1 MTRPT
6 QFAVLRRQLL
16 IAGAAALAGVPT
28 GAALAQAGAFPSKP
42 VRIIVNNAPGGAV
55 DVVARV
61 IAQPLQEALGQ
72 PVVIENRG
80 GAGGLLGGEAVA
92 KAPADGYTLL
102 ATAGSMVVISP
113 HLQRNMPFDPDKLV
127 PVAAAGRATLFLVVR
142 ADVPARSVGELV
154 QLMKSQPGKLSFGS
168 AGNGSS
174 LHIAGEMFK
183 SQTGTFAVHV
193 PYRGAS
199 PAIQDLLAK
208 NLDFVFD
215 SGTALEHVRNGRL
228 RLLAVAN
235 QARSSMFPDTPTMEQ
250 AGIKGFDAGST
261 YGFLA
266 PAGTPPEVVARLN
279 AEINKILAQKPV
291 RDRLMAI
298 GAEPTPMSPAEFRA
312 VLADDSRRFGAII
325 RERKIT
331 VE

>member
-1 MTRPT
+1 MSRFIRSP
-6 QFAVLRRQLL
+6 LRRRLL
-16 IAGAAALAGVPT
+16 GTAAATLGLVASS
-28 GAALAQAGAFPSKP
+28 ASCAQAGAFPNKP
-42 VRIIVNNAPGGAV
+42 IRIVVNNAPGGAV

-61 IAQPLQEALGQ
+61 VAQPLQEALGQ
-72 PVVIENRG
+72 PVVVENRG

-92 KAPADGYTLL
+92 KAAPDGYTLL

-113 HLQRNMPFDPDKLV
+113 HLQRNLPFDPEKLV
-127 PVAAAGRATLFLVVR
+127 PVAAAGRATLFLLVR
-142 ADVPARSVGELV
+142 PEVPAKSVDDLIRH
-154 QLMKSQPGKLSFGS
+154 MKANPGRLSFGS

-193 PYRGAS
+193 PYRGAA

-215 SGTALEHVRNGRL
+215 SGTGLEQVRAGRL

-235 QARSSMFPDTPTMEQ
+235 KARSSMFADVPTMDQ
-250 AGIKGFDAGST
+250 AGVKGFDAGST

-266 PAGTPPEVVARLN
+266 PAGTPPDVVARLN
-279 AEINKILAQKPV
+279 AEVNKILANKPV

-298 GAEPTPMSPAEFRA
+298 GAEPTPMSQAEFKT
-312 VLADDSRRFGAII
+312 VLMDDSQRFGAII

>member
-1 MTRPT
+1 MTRFTRGPM
-6 QFAVLRRQLL
+6 RRHV
-16 IAGAAALAGVPT
+16 LAGLAAMLAGLPAGV
-28 GAALAQAGAFPSKP
+28 ALAQAGGFPNKP
-42 VRIIVNNAPGGAV
+42 IRIIVNNAPGGAV
-55 DVVARV
+55 DVVART
-61 IAQPLQEALGQ
+61 IGQPLQEALGQ

-92 KAPADGYTLL
+92 KAAADGYTLL
-102 ATAGSMVVISP
+102 CTAGSMVVISP
-113 HLQRNMPFDPDKLV
+113 HLQRNLPFDPEKLV
-127 PVAAAGRATLFLVVR
+127 PVAAAGRATLFLLAR
-142 ADVPARSVGELV
+142 PDVPARTVDELV
-154 QLMKSQPGKLSFGS
+154 RHMKANPGRLSFGS

-215 SGTALEHVRNGRL
+215 SGTGLEQVRAGKL

-235 QARSSMFPDTPTMEQ
+235 KARSSMFPDTPTMEQ
-250 AGIKGFDAGST
+250 AGIQGFDAGSS

-279 AEINKILAQKPV
+279 TEINKILAQKSV
-291 RDRLMAI
+291 RERLMAI
-298 GAEPTPMSPAEFRA
+298 GAEPTPMSAAEFRT

-331 VE
+331 IE